1 MCEWPTAFAPVDVV
15 RGATVRSVR
24 LKRFRF
30 RIYFGDL
37 GDVIRVF
44 AFAHG
49 ARRPGYW
56 KRRVGR

>member
-1 MCEWPTAFAPVDVV
+1 MAHGV
-15 RGATVRSVR
+15 RAGRRRAGRDLRSVR